1 MRPTNHALLATGT
14 GAAIWAL
21 SGELLAVPLTFAT
34 GVLVDA
40 DHLPDQIWHFY
51 LKRRPRRFIVLHAW
65 EWLVA
70 LSVATVILSFPW
82 WMVAVTLGY
91 ATHIL
96 TDHHLNM
103 PHRWGYFLTYRAYHR
118 FRIERISPD
127 WRIEDPLQALLR
139 ELRIRKDHGDDS
151 QTVPSDESH
160 G

>member
-51 LKRRPRRFIVLHAW
+51 LKQRPRCFIVLHAW

-70 LSVATVILSFPW
+70 LSVATVFLSFPW
-82 WMVAVTLGY
+82 WTVAVTLGY
-91 ATHIL
+91 ATHIF
-96 TDHHLNM
+96 TDHHFNM

-118 FRIERISPD
+118 FRIERISPG
-127 WRIEDPLQALLR
+127 WRIEDPWQALLL

>member
-1 MRPTNHALLATGT
+1 M
-14 GAAIWAL
+14 AIWAL
-21 SGELLAVPLTFAT
+21 SGELLAVPLTFAS

-51 LKRRPRRFIVLHAW
+51 LKRRPRGFIVLHAW
-65 EWLVA
+65 EWLAA
-70 LSVATVILSFPW
+70 LSAATMILSFPW
-82 WMVAVTLGY
+82 WMVTVTIGY

-96 TDHHLNM
+96 TDHHFNM
-103 PHRWGYFLTYRAYHR
+103 PHRWAYFLTYRAYHR

-127 WRIEDPLQALLR
+127 WRIKDPLQALLR
-139 ELRIRKDHGDDS
+139 ELRIRKDHGDDP

>member
-1 MRPTNHALLATGT
+1 
-14 GAAIWAL
+14 
-21 SGELLAVPLTFAT
+21 
-34 GVLVDA
+34 VDA

-51 LKRRPRRFIVLHAW
+51 LKQRPRCFIVLHAW

-70 LSVATVILSFPW
+70 LSVATVFLSFPW
-82 WMVAVTLGY
+82 WTVAVTLGY

-96 TDHHLNM
+96 TDHHFNM
-103 PHRWGYFLTYRAYHR
+103 PHRWGYFLIYRAYHR